1 MFLDL
6 FYVNSYSKRL
16 EKFSFS
22 IERFPTFYNSLLMF
36 TVPVPLNSIA
46 VQMTIICF
54 VLPLSFW
61 EHKENQYFYRIS
73 PLTALTKL

>member
-1 MFLDL
+1 
-6 FYVNSYSKRL
+6 
-16 EKFSFS
+16 
-22 IERFPTFYNSLLMF
+22 MF

-61 EHKENQYFYRIS
+61 EHKENQYFYSIS
-73 PLTALTKL
+73 PLTVDQTVIISDGLRILKLPWFHEIMIVAN